1 MVDIIKT
8 LPSNLKAEAT
18 YAVRVRSLNA
28 FGVPSD
34 WSESLVVNTTAANLQ
49 SAQRLVVTNDGMVAY
64 NTNGQIAFNYAAKS
78 VIRTNLVKNPSFE
91 ANIIGWTNLT
101 NSTLS
106 RITTDFFAS
115 DPAYGPG
122 TLKVTS
128 SPTLPATTATQV
140 GFVHSLGDR
149 FAVTAG
155 LPYTVTLYIRVPS
168 GQPDVD
174 MRIGFRFYNG
184 GGTQISEAVSINP
197 VTVSSTNNWIRLNN
211 VAITAPSGSA
221 TAGVVV
227 YSDNAMAYGAYYYV
241 DAILVEQATTIGE
254 YFDGSSS
261 VGTSAWTGS
270 IHASS
275 STLNTNSVYGV
286 NQGLLTS
293 QNYVYTSGNYSD
305 SGTQINLETGY
316 IRSKNFYIDAAGNAG
331 FGGAIDV
338 GGDDNTSFHVDLSG
352 NMWVGAGISGY
363 STAPFKV
370 SSTGQLTASYFT
382 LLGVS
387 PYAGIPMLEMGN
399 YLNGYYGF
407 YMHHNDTSITQESLI
422 VWSQKP
428 SGNGSQLLYF
438 GGPRGSN
445 TANRPF
451 MYLDTNNNYLG
462 NQVVICANRFGSA
475 SPGIDGGDAIFTMN
489 SSNSASDIYLGTSL
503 NSDSKAYITLN
514 HSGDVVFSGVNT
526 IYMYQNSAAVFI
538 ADSTTTRLRLSNVD
552 VLTATSTTISV
563 RSNNINRFY
572 ADNSNTI
579 IRGDTVWIYNAAYT
593 VSYAKFDS
601 NGITVPN
608 TLTFGTW
615 GGSFWMEESTW
626 IRTAKNLY
634 LNSGTLG
641 TQGNIVLNTGGSTD
655 GSYPGWFNTNVRVG
669 GFLWVQNGSSIDGR
683 VNIAHTYGGDY
694 SEAGIELIA
703 TTGSKMSFHVPGVMA
718 PQLRAYGGFG
728 RIDCISQDST
738 GYYDFGCL
746 NLSQFSSIEMKDDV
760 HRLLDDDVLRELFWV
775 EAKNWKLKNPPKVL
789 RPNAKF
795 RDINARWVARGKTP
809 LTVQKHHE
817 ESDYHD
823 CSIDTC
829 NGTKEE
835 PCALYRHY
843 HGYRMGLVAEELRER
858 FPDLVRDAVNEEDTT
873 SIKVGDVANLA
884 LGSTAALTR
893 EVVKLMLRVEELEQK
908 LQQM

>member
-64 NTNGQIAFNYAAKS
+64 NANGQIAFNYAAKS

-122 TLKVTS
+122 ALKVTS

-149 FAVTAG
+149 FSVTAG

-211 VAITAPSGSA
+211 VAITAPSGSV
-221 TAGVVV
+221 TAGVVA
-227 YSDNAMAYGAYYYV
+227 YSDNAMVSGAYYYI

-338 GGDDNTSFHVDLSG
+338 GGDDNTSFHVDLGG

-407 YMHHNDTSITQESLI
+407 YMHHNDTSITQESLMM
-422 VWSQKP
+422 WSQRP
-428 SGNGSQLLYF
+428 SGNGAQGL
-438 GGPRGSN
+438 
-445 TANRPF
+445 
-451 MYLDTNNNYLG
+451 YLG
-462 NQVVICANRFGSA
+462 SPRNGTYTGNRASIQLWTLSNYQANQAILSTGRFGSA
-475 SPGIDGGDAIFTMN
+475 SPGTDGGASTLVLDASNTTTSFTL
-489 SSNSASDIYLGTSL
+489 STSL
-503 NSDSKAYITLN
+503 NNVTKAGYFADQ
-514 HSGDVVFSGVNT
+514 SGTVIIYAGSSYTGVFS
-526 IYMYQNSAAVFI
+526 A
-538 ADSTTTRLRLSNVD
+538 TTTY
-552 VLTATSTTISV
+552 TIVSFGG
-563 RSNNINRFY
+563 NNIFYGNSGSTAVLFNAANRFY
-572 ADNSNTI
+572 ADSSMANVLGPSINFANIPYSDVYATFSGSGVWLNKNTVVSGELYSSGLLTSSSSIYTPSWISSTGNSVYAQNSFAFWSDQDTYFSHPADGQ
-579 IRGDTVWIYNAAYT
+579 IRAVC
-593 VSYAKFDS
+593 
-601 NGITVPN
+601 NG
-608 TLTFGTW
+608 
-615 GGSFWMEESTW
+615 
-626 IRTAKNLY
+626 
-634 LNSGTLG
+634 
-641 TQGNIVLNTGGSTD
+641 
-655 GSYPGWFNTNVRVG
+655 TNVALFSAGDINTYNQRIHG
-669 GFLWVQNGSSIDGR
+669 Y
-683 VNIAHTYGGDY
+683 HTYGAQFY
-694 SEAGIELIA
+694 EAGIELVA
-703 TTGSKMSFHVPGVMA
+703 NTGSKISFHVPGVMA

-738 GYYDFGCL
+738 GYYDMGCL
-746 NLSQFSSIEMKDDV
+746 TITQFSSIEMKNDV
-760 HRLLDDDVLRELFWV
+760 KRLLDDDVLKELFWV

-829 NGTKEE
+829 NGTKEK

-843 HGYRMGLVAEELRER
+843 HGYRMGLVAEELKER
-858 FPDLVRDAVNEEDTT
+858 FPDLVRDAVNEEDTA